1 MGRLQAADEFLLGR
15 TVDYGLA
22 VLLGLVEGY
31 EDTTFGIFRPVP
43 TMKENI
49 LESLDVEYHGEDAAE
64 LRGIA
69 QDYAVV
75 PGRDCRLAVDL
86 YARRTDCIFERVA
99 EFNAVDSEA
108 AAGPVVVMVLPEDF
122 EERYDSVHVS
132 IL

>member
-1 MGRLQAADEFLLGR
+1 MRIPEPPDEFLLGR

-75 PGRDCRLAVDL
+75 
-86 YARRTDCIFERVA
+86 RR
-99 EFNAVDSEA
+99 
-108 AAGPVVVMVLPEDF
+108 PLLPEDGLYL
-122 EERYDSVHVS
+122 RACSR
-132 IL
+132 I